1 VLCSQHGAC
10 ALTRFVLIQNPAD
23 LISKLKFLFIVVMAL
38 FGAMHIGAVVAFRQ
52 DAEQRLRLLS
62 KLQLPD
68 AGFQETK
75 TGAWCG
81 SRKAPPAGAL
91 CMCTP
96 LTPQPASARRIWRF
110 HLEPLEQNVGTLSGS
125 GVVLAARLGLPFA
138 RLRALLPDE
147 LMATT
152 LANAM
157 GRKRGLGVTALE
169 EDVVVQAQ
177 LMRRL
182 SVLGGTS
189 KKILARASSTSQ
201 SSPPRLS
208 SSPQS
213 VLARVSSSTQL
224 ARSSSSQRFRRDSD
238 AGSDDAAYYDDA
250 AREAERVAQL
260 ITEREQLECLIG
272 TALVLSFFQVT
283 QLVPVVR
290 LAQLI
295 GAAKEHFKDVKTPA
309 GWSFEKTQTDF
320 VTMLSPGIL
329 NGRTRWL
336 VRARMWKLMMVRAL
350 RQLVF
355 ACCAYACAIAFCF
368 PQAQSTEGYWDPTS
382 TVAFSLCA
390 RAGAETAILDRSLR
404 EKVRDLLG
412 SLTEAFEEADN
423 EGNGDITDTLQH
435 FLSETHDSLHG
446 NDALV
451 AQIAAASK
459 AIANDDPLEC
469 NAAAIV
475 ESMPPR
481 LVRVAMQ
488 DNSINVAR
496 VWTTLCCMCM
506 LQELPFG
513 WIWGDGDLYPET
525 ERTIVDAA
533 REWVEKYAEERP
545 ALKEALAD
553 DKVRR
558 RAKSFTRLWVRAFQQ
573 RVRELRASPAIVAQR
588 NLSQTHRAATEM
600 MRALVMRHG
609 TFAVRG
615 FVSDSSLLPDGA
627 HSCVIR
633 FVTCRCFCRS
643 RLTACSAGRWP

>member
-1 VLCSQHGAC
+1 MTPKSLS
-10 ALTRFVLIQNPAD
+10 PA
-23 LISKLKFLFIVVMAL
+23 
-38 FGAMHIGAVVAFRQ
+38 
-52 DAEQRLRLLS
+52 
-62 KLQLPD
+62 P
-68 AGFQETK
+68 
-75 TGAWCG
+75 
-81 SRKAPPAGAL
+81 
-91 CMCTP
+91 
-96 LTPQPASARRIWRF
+96 ARRIWRF
-110 HLEPLEQNVGTLSGS
+110 HLEPPEQNLDALSGS

-138 RLRALLPDE
+138 RLRASIPDE

-157 GRKRGLGVTALE
+157 GRKRGLSVAALD
-169 EDVVVQAQ
+169 EDVVMQAQ
-177 LMRRL
+177 MMRRL

-189 KKILARASSTSQ
+189 KKILARSSSTSR
-201 SSPPRLS
+201 SALPHLS

-213 VLARVSSSTQL
+213 VLTRVSSSSQL
-224 ARSSSSQRFRRDSD
+224 ARSSSSQRFPRDSD
-238 AGSDDAAYYDDA
+238 AGSDSGYYDA
-250 AREAERVAQL
+250 VREAEQVAQL
-260 ITEREQLECLIG
+260 VAEREQLECLVG

-295 GAAKEHFKDVKTPA
+295 SAAKAHFEGVKTPA
-309 GWSFEKTQTDF
+309 GWSFEKTQVDF
-320 VTMLSPGIL
+320 VTLLSPGIL

-336 VRARMWKLMMVRAL
+336 VRARMWKLMMVRVL
-350 RQLVF
+350 RFGSHFCTLRLLVMLS
-355 ACCAYACAIAFCF
+355 
-368 PQAQSTEGYWDPTS
+368 QAQNTEGYWDPTS

-390 RAGAETAILDRSLR
+390 RAGAETASLDRSLR
-404 EKVRDLLG
+404 EKLRDFLG

-423 EGNGDITDTLQH
+423 EGDGDITDTLEQFMSEQH
-435 FLSETHDSLHG
+435 DNLHG

-451 AQIAAASK
+451 AQLAAASE
-459 AIANDDPLEC
+459 AVANDDPLEC

-475 ESMPPR
+475 ASMPPR

-533 REWVEKYAEERP
+533 REWVDKYAEERP

-558 RAKSFTRLWVRAFQQ
+558 RAKSFTRLWVRAFQE
-573 RVRELRASPAIVAQR
+573 RVRELRASPAILAQR
-588 NLSQTHRAATEM
+588 NLSQTHRVATEM
-600 MRALVMRHG
+600 MRALVMRHD
-609 TFAVRG
+609 TFAVRV
-615 FVSDSSLLPDGA
+615 FVTDASPVAA
-627 HSCVIR
+627 HSCFAGV
-633 FVTCRCFCRS
+633 FVG
-643 RLTACSAGRWP
+643 AAGRLAALADGYDHYEHRGLAAADQHLDVLCQGA

>member
-1 VLCSQHGAC
+1 M
-10 ALTRFVLIQNPAD
+10 TPNP
-23 LISKLKFLFIVVMAL
+23 
-38 FGAMHIGAVVAFRQ
+38 
-52 DAEQRLRLLS
+52 
-62 KLQLPD
+62 
-68 AGFQETK
+68 
-75 TGAWCG
+75 
-81 SRKAPPAGAL
+81 
-91 CMCTP
+91 
-96 LTPQPASARRIWRF
+96 ARRIWRF
-110 HLEPLEQNVGTLSGS
+110 HLEPPEQNLDALSGS

-138 RLRALLPDE
+138 RLRASIPDE

-157 GRKRGLGVTALE
+157 GRKRGLSVAALD
-169 EDVVVQAQ
+169 EDVVMQAQ
-177 LMRRL
+177 MMRRL

-189 KKILARASSTSQ
+189 KKILARSSSTSR
-201 SSPPRLS
+201 SSLPRLS

-213 VLARVSSSTQL
+213 VLARVSSSPQL
-224 ARSSSSQRFRRDSD
+224 ARSSSSQRFPRDSN
-238 AGSDDAAYYDDA
+238 AGSDSGYYDA
-250 AREAERVAQL
+250 VREAERVAQL
-260 ITEREQLECLIG
+260 VAEREQLECLVG

-295 GAAKEHFKDVKTPA
+295 SAAKAHFEDVKTPA
-309 GWSFEKTQTDF
+309 GWSFEKTQVDF
-320 VTMLSPGIL
+320 VTLLSPGIL

-336 VRARMWKLMMVRAL
+336 VRARMWKLMMVRACVGSRFVHVAL
-350 RQLVF
+350 THSLVMLS
-355 ACCAYACAIAFCF
+355 
-368 PQAQSTEGYWDPTS
+368 QAQNTEGYWDPTS

-390 RAGAETAILDRSLR
+390 RAGAETASLDRTLR
-404 EKVRDLLG
+404 EKLRDFLG

-423 EGNGDITDTLQH
+423 EGDGDITDTLEQFMSEQH
-435 FLSETHDSLHG
+435 DNLHG

-451 AQIAAASK
+451 AQLAAASE
-459 AIANDDPLEC
+459 AVANDDPLEC

-475 ESMPPR
+475 ASMPPR

-488 DNSINVAR
+488 DSSINVAR

-558 RAKSFTRLWVRAFQQ
+558 RAKSFTRLWVRAFQE

-588 NLSQTHRAATEM
+588 NLSQTHRVATEM
-600 MRALVMRHG
+600 MRALVMRHD
-609 TFAVRG
+609 TFAVR
-615 FVSDSSLLPDGA
+615 V
-627 HSCVIR
+627 
-633 FVTCRCFCRS
+633 FVTGASPVGRSLMLCRCFCRS
-643 RLTACSAGRWP
+643 RWTACSAGRWL